1 MHISANRN
9 LKYLR
14 IRITDRKRRHVAKLA
29 VICLFSR
36 ACSLNTVQP
45 YPLSQLPRFDQ
56 SDGSILPLDR
66 KCKGFKLMLVIIE
79 YTGVRMRSSKCQSSK
94 WFGYWSKR
102 IKFRDYKILMPT
114 LNNDWIRQ
122 MEIEIKVQ
130 HSRTTKI
137 RKLKIGIKI

>member
-1 MHISANRN
+1 MTRGEDS
-9 LKYLR
+9 LQSWQLF
-14 IRITDRKRRHVAKLA
+14 
-29 VICLFSR
+29 ICSR
-36 ACSLNTVQP
+36 ARVLLILRSPAHFHNYQDLTNQMAAFRPST
-45 YPLSQLPRFDQ
+45 
-56 SDGSILPLDR
+56 GSAR
-66 KCKGFKLMLVIIE
+66 AFKLMLVIIE
-79 YTGVRMRSSKCQSSK
+79 YTGVRVRSSKCQNSK

-137 RKLKIGIKI
+137 RKLKVGIKI